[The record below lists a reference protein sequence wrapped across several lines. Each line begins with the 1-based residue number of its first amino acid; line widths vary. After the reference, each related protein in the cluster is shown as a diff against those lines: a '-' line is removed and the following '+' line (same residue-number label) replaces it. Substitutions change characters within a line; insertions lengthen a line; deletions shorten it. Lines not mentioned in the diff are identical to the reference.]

1 MSCLW
6 RQVLQSRS
14 LCVAGFGIAYN
25 VRNGRV
31 LIVDENLYPNV
42 LLLACT
48 LGKFSLKLFPSLGP
62 LESCFLF
69 CFFSSSSFSNVDDSI
84 FVVSDQEHAYGNCVW
99 MCFAI
104 TL

>member
-1 MSCLW
+1 M
-6 RQVLQSRS
+6 LQSRS
-14 LCVAGFGIAYN
+14 LSIAGFGIAYN

-48 LGKFSLKLFPSLGP
+48 LGKFSKKLFPSLGP
-62 LESCFLF
+62 LEACFLF
-69 CFFSSSSFSNVDDSI
+69 CFVFSFSSSSFSNVDDSI
-84 FVVSDQEHAYGNCVW
+84 GFVVSDQEHAYGYCVW